1 MFTKGLLN
9 IMLLSYS
16 KDRIVRGHPGI
27 LLIPVLREFR
37 ASKTSIQN
45 AIKIGAALSVFIPF
59 HFFISLFLYFF
70 IFVQPEK
77 LAVSSQTPCVC
88 VCVDTRV
95 YVWLRGN
102 GITATQLIRSVS
114 PSPSPVPVFLS
125 LSITLAQ
132 YTERQTPVC
141 SIVCPDTRSRLSQEE
156 VM

>member
-27 LLIPVLREFR
+27 LLIPALREFR

-59 HFFISLFLYFF
+59 HFSISLFLYFF

-77 LAVSSQTPCVC
+77 LAVVC
-88 VCVDTRV
+88 VCVDTHV